1 MINSLSKD
9 SHITHSL
16 CIPNL
21 PRNSRESVAKRKSG
35 LNVTLN
41 TTENNYDK
49 YENNIRVSKPAEISF
64 CGFAGAKLA
73 NCDSFANLMSK
84 AKEVF
89 PQKVKLKD
97 LRSLITEAVS
107 GIVKGETKSAEAKTL
122 LAQGKPELEAVVEE
136 ANKLVAEDTKGKSK
150 TSEEIAEEFNDAIK
164 CAVDGFRGLE
174 EFKNKKNPS
183 NFYNNKIFR
192 WCLEKANENQIFFS
206 ALFALVLTCALRPAA
221 IMVTPGDKKNHDD
234 KKYASAHSIASG
246 LIGLGATILLSN
258 PIAHAT
264 KKITENPETFIEN
277 KNNYM
282 RKSKKYLYGVAEAI
296 KMLTVNLYNPPRAML
311 TIALIPIV
319 LKGVF
324 GLSKHKHGAEKKEG
338 GVKNEIK

>member
-21 PRNSRESVAKRKSG
+21 SRNSKESVAKRKSG
-35 LNVTLN
+35 LGVTLN
-41 TTENNYDK
+41 VTENNYDK
-49 YENNIRVSKPAEISF
+49 YENNTRVSKPAEISF

-73 NCDSFANLMSK
+73 NSDSFANLMSRT
-84 AKEVF
+84 KEVF

-97 LRSLITEAVS
+97 LRILITDAVS
-107 GIVKGETKSAEAKTL
+107 GIVKGESKSADAKIL
-122 LAQGKPELEAVVEE
+122 LVQGKPELEAVVKETNE
-136 ANKLVAEDTKGKSK
+136 LVAEDTKGKAK
-150 TSEEIAEEFNDAIK
+150 TAEEIAEEFNDTVK
-164 CAVDGFRGLE
+164 SAVDGFRGLE
-174 EFKNKKNPS
+174 EFNNKKKSN

-192 WCLEKANENQIFFS
+192 WCLEKANENQILFS

-221 IMVTPGDKKNHDD
+221 IMVTPSDKKNHDD

-246 LIGLGATILLSN
+246 LIGLGFTILLSN
-258 PIAHAT
+258 PIAHAAR
-264 KKITENPETFIEN
+264 KITDNPETFVKN
-277 KNNYM
+277 KDNYL
-282 RKSKKYLYGVAEAI
+282 RKSKKYLYGTAEAI
-296 KMLTVNLYNPPRAML
+296 KMLTVNLYNPPRAIL
-311 TIALIPIV
+311 TIALIPLV

-324 GLSKHKHGAEKKEG
+324 GLSKHKHGAENKEG